1 MLVHSML
8 NMFMNSDSNIKMFVK
23 YGVMMVI
30 DEENYRNISHQI
42 ICIILK

>member
-8 NMFMNSDSNIKMFVK
+8 NMNSDSNIKMFVK

-30 DEENYRNISHQI
+30 DEENYRNICHQI